1 MPSTPGPYYDSPEP
15 GNRQAYV
22 DQVSAQFV
30 DTAEVALAVHH
41 KLIVSGIDTDTA
53 NAVLVNIINQFAH
66 SATH

>member
-30 DTAEVALAVHH
+30 DTAEVALAVHR

-53 NAVLVNIINQFAH
+53 NAVLVNIISQFAH